1 VAIPE
6 SPKTKPR
13 LRAGRIAGIF
23 GLRGELKLDPTRIG
37 ADSVGTG
44 TELEATLP
52 DGRVRELRVRAL
64 RIHKSRPLI
73 TCDGVDDA
81 NAAEALV
88 GATLTIART
97 DVALEKGE
105 YLDDDLIG
113 CALVDADGNE
123 LARVVNVMHTA
134 AQDLLV
140 LREGESYVP
149 LVAEFVQRIDVSAK
163 TIRVTLPPGLLDS
176 AEAETA

>member
-1 VAIPE
+1 MPE
-6 SPKTKPR
+6 IPKTTPR

-37 ADSVGTG
+37 ADAVDAGI
-44 TELEATLP
+44 ELEATLA
-52 DGRVRELRVRAL
+52 DGSVRAL
-64 RIHKSRPLI
+64 RVRSLRMHKSRPLI

-81 NAAEALV
+81 TAAEALV
-88 GATLTIART
+88 GATVTIDRT
-97 DVALEKGE
+97 DVALDPGE

-113 CALVDADGNE
+113 CALVDADGTE

-140 LREGESYVP
+140 LREGVSYVP
-149 LVAEFVQRIDVSAK
+149 LVAEFVHAIDVKAK